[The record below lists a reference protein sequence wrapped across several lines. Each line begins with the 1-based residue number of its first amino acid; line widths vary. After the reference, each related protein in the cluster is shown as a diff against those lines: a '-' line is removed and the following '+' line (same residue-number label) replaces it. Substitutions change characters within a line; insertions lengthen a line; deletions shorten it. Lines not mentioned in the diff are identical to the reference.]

1 MCEWGI
7 CSLWIYLYLYWVSKA
22 GEASHWLFK
31 KNASLKIYNNN
42 NNNNNN
48 SNNNKIHTYISLT
61 CLVWIAFSLNTAS
74 DGDNTTSAGSW
85 FHSLEVHGKKENLR
99 AFLELKGVSG
109 IYTHDCSH
117 FASIQWFQPIVYI
130 QILQTYIDIHFL
142 F

>member
-1 MCEWGI
+1 MNGA
-7 CSLWIYLYLYWVSKA
+7 YA
-22 GEASHWLFK
+22 LFGFTFTFTESVKPVRHHTNCLK
-31 KNASLKIYNNN
+31 KYFFKKIYNNN

-142 F
+142 S